1 MGKDDRSSNSLLQ
14 PVSAIK
20 RNRRSTLL
28 LPIEVRADIRAFL
41 AAALASEPPLDVRE
55 PNAIRPSV
63 AADRGPMAAPEIRA
77 IDQEAATP
85 AARIS
90 PKVIFRVGLGM
101 GPLKPGLDRQAT
113 NLAVPRPE
121 ARPRPGAL
129 GADEAVPCPGHRPA
143 LRTPVAR

>member
-28 LPIEVRADIRAFL
+28 LPIKVRADIRAFL

-77 IDQEAATP
+77 IDQEAAN
-85 AARIS
+85 ASGAHFS
-90 PKVIFRVGLGM
+90 EGDLSGGVGHG
-101 GPLKPGLDRQAT
+101 AI
-113 NLAVPRPE
+113 E
-121 ARPRPGAL
+121 ARAG
-129 GADEAVPCPGHRPA
+129 
-143 LRTPVAR
+143 

>member
-41 AAALASEPPLDVRE
+41 AAALASEPPLDVRQ

-63 AADRGPMAAPEIRA
+63 AADRGPMAAPEIGA
-77 IDQEAATP
+77 VDQETANASGAHFSEGDLLGGHGAIEAGAGLAGNQPRRAGPKHGP
-85 AARIS
+85 AL
-90 PKVIFRVGLGM
+90 GL
-101 GPLKPGLDRQAT
+101 
-113 NLAVPRPE
+113 
-121 ARPRPGAL
+121 L